1 MDATKERVKKVV
13 REYIRV
19 FPFEYDQF
27 LQSHKIKQENK
38 INEFA
43 EFKQHDQLVRHL
55 FDIPESLYLA
65 MKMQLS
71 DEQFC
76 WVFGTG
82 EYEGNYA
89 GVTWF
94 IKMFPQFKITK
105 DF

>member
-1 MDATKERVKKVV
+1 MDSTKERIKKVV
-13 REYIRV
+13 REYIRM
-19 FPFEYDQF
+19 FPFEYEQF
-27 LQSHKIKQENK
+27 LISHRQKQENK

-65 MKMQLS
+65 CKMKLQ
-71 DEQFC
+71 DEQFD
-76 WVFGTG
+76 WLFGTG
-82 EYEGNYA
+82 TYEGNYV
-89 GVTWF
+89 GITWF